1 MILNEL
7 NLYMNTFFLYS
18 VTTKYIILGVISIE
32 ILTIVVLYLYY
43 LLMPEAGTI
52 YYKKAKKVDGKTTY
66 EIRIKR
72 YTFGYPFVNKAFVT
86 KEVFERYTYGDN
98 FNIRTYKLR
107 G

>member
-18 VTTKYIILGVISIE
+18 VFTKSIILGVIAIE
-32 ILTIVVLYLYY
+32 ILTIIILYLYY
-43 LLMPEAGTI
+43 LFMPEEGTI
-52 YYKKAKKVDGKTTY
+52 YYKKAKKLDKRTIY

-72 YTFGYPFVNKAFVT
+72 YMFGYPFVNKTFVS